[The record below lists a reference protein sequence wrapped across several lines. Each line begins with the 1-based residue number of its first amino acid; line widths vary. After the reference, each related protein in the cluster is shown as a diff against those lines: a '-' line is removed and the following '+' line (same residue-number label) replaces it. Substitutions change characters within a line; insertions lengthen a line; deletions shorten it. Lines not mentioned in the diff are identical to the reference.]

1 MLVFSKSN
9 DAGYGDNGDGDKDE
23 NISFHHD
30 DEEDNDNEYEEDDGD
45 DKEDVDD
52 GNDGGLPM
60 IKVNSCPF
68 LASDA
73 GAGCLCHPAD
83 FYSSLAMA
91 ILVTTMVTL

>member
-1 MLVFSKSN
+1 MLVFSN
-9 DAGYGDNGDGDKDE
+9 GNGGGYGDKDE
-23 NISFHHD
+23 NIPFHDD
-30 DEEDNDNEYEEDDGD
+30 DEEDIEYEEDDGD
-45 DKEDVDD
+45 DKEDVDDD

-91 ILVTTMVTL
+91 ILVTTILTL

>member
-1 MLVFSKSN
+1 MLVFSN
-9 DAGYGDNGDGDKDE
+9 GNGGGYGDNGDGDKDE
-23 NISFHHD
+23 KIRFHHD

-68 LASDA
+68 LASDV

-91 ILVTTMVTL
+91 TLFTIMVTF

>member
-91 ILVTTMVTL
+91 TLVTTMVTL

>member
-1 MLVFSKSN
+1 MLVFSN
-9 DAGYGDNGDGDKDE
+9 GNGGGYGDKDE
-23 NISFHHD
+23 NIPFHHD
-30 DEEDNDNEYEEDDGD
+30 DEEDIDNEYEGNDGD
-45 DKEDVDD
+45 DKEDVDDD

-60 IKVNSCPF
+60 IMVNSCPF

-91 ILVTTMVTL
+91 TLVTTMVTL

>member
-1 MLVFSKSN
+1 MLVFSNGN
-9 DAGYGDNGDGDKDE
+9 DIGYGDNGDGDKDE

-52 GNDGGLPM
+52 DGNDGGLPM

-68 LASDA
+68 LASEV
-73 GAGCLCHPAD
+73 GAA
-83 FYSSLAMA
+83 FA
-91 ILVTTMVTL
+91 IQLISIQVLPWQSWSPLY